1 MGAVMRQRIGATAAG
16 LGLAVMLLV
25 NFRTPEDLAA
35 AAAATA
41 AVGSSDMASSG
52 GTIRTGAGG
61 GSTNGLGSSSS
72 GGSTGTS
79 GATGSSRAAP
89 TPSTGTA
96 QFTGP
101 VAADP
106 FGNVQVQITV
116 SGGKIVDVA
125 ALALPVGGHS
135 GRISKYVAP
144 ILRTQALAAQS
155 AAIDG
160 VSGATYTSQAYAAS
174 LQGALDQAGL

>member
-1 MGAVMRQRIGATAAG
+1 MGALMRRRITATAAG
-16 LGLAVMLLV
+16 LALAVLLLV
-25 NFRTPEDLAA
+25 NFRSPEDL
-35 AAAATA
+35 TA
-41 AVGSSDMASSG
+41 AVAASGAVGNSDTAS
-52 GTIRTGAGG
+52 GAGSGRSTRTATG
-61 GSTNGLGSSSS
+61 GI
-72 GGSTGTS
+72 GSTGSST
-79 GATGSSRAAP
+79 ANGSSRVVGSSRSAP

-101 VAADP
+101 FAADP

-116 SGGKIVDVA
+116 SGGKIVDVV

-135 GRISKYVAP
+135 GRISNYVAP

>member
-1 MGAVMRQRIGATAAG
+1 MRQRITATTAG
-16 LGLAVMLLV
+16 LGLALMLLV
-25 NFRTPEDLAA
+25 NFRAPEDLAA
-35 AAAATA
+35 AAAASGTVGNSNA
-41 AVGSSDMASSG
+41 ASG
-52 GTIRTGAGG
+52 GGATRTGG
-61 GSTNGLGSSSS
+61 GSTSGLGSTSS
-72 GGSTGTS
+72 GSSTGTS
-79 GATGSSRAAP
+79 GVVGSSRSAP

-101 VAADP
+101 FAADP
-106 FGNVQVQITV
+106 YGNVQVQITV
-116 SGGKIVDVA
+116 SGGKIVDVV

-135 GRISKYVAP
+135 GRISNYVAP

>member
-1 MGAVMRQRIGATAAG
+1 MRQRITATAAG

-25 NFRTPEDLAA
+25 NFRAPEDLAA
-35 AAAATA
+35 AAATSGTA
-41 AVGSSDMASSG
+41 GNSNTASG
-52 GTIRTGAGG
+52 GGATRAGG
-61 GSTNGLGSSSS
+61 GSTSGLGSTSS
-72 GGSTGTS
+72 GSSTGSS
-79 GATGSSRAAP
+79 GVVGSSRAAP
-89 TPSTGTA
+89 TPSTGTS

-101 VAADP
+101 MASDP
-106 FGNVQVQITV
+106 YGNVQVQITV
-116 SGGKIVDVA
+116 SGGKIVDVV

-135 GRISKYVAP
+135 GRISNYVAP

>member
-1 MGAVMRQRIGATAAG
+1 MRQRIVATVAG

-25 NFRTPEDLAA
+25 NFRAPEDVALV
-35 AAAATA
+35 ATA
-41 AVGSSDMASSG
+41 PGTAGKSDTTSDG
-52 GTIRTGAGG
+52 GTARSGSGG
-61 GSTNGLGSSSS
+61 GSTTGLGSTGS

-79 GATGSSRAAP
+79 GVVGSSRSTP
-89 TPSTGTA
+89 TASTGTV
-96 QFTGP
+96 QYTGP

-106 FGNVQVQITV
+106 FGDVQIQITV
-116 SGGKIVDVA
+116 SGGRIVDVV

-135 GRISKYVAP
+135 GRISNYVAP
-144 ILRTQALAAQS
+144 ILRTQALAAQL

-160 VSGATYTSQAYAAS
+160 VSGATYTSRAYAAS

>member
-1 MGAVMRQRIGATAAG
+1 MGALMRKRVTVTAAG
-16 LGLAVMLLV
+16 LALAVLLLV

-35 AAAATA
+35 AAAASG
-41 AVGSSDMASSG
+41 AVGNSDTASGG
-52 GTIRTGAGG
+52 GTIRIGAGG
-61 GSTNGLGSSSS
+61 GSTSGSGPASA

-79 GATGSSRAAP
+79 GTTGSSGPAP
-89 TPSTGTA
+89 TPSTGTTEY
-96 QFTGP
+96 TGP

-116 SGGKIVDVA
+116 SGGKIVDVL
-125 ALALPVGGHS
+125 ALALPAGGHS
-135 GRISKYVAP
+135 GRISNYVAP
-144 ILRTQALAAQS
+144 ILRTQALTAQS

-174 LQGALDQAGL
+174 LQGALNQAGL

>member
-1 MGAVMRQRIGATAAG
+1 MGVLMRKRIVATVAG
-16 LGLAVMLLV
+16 FGMAVMLLV
-25 NFRTPEDLAA
+25 NFRTPEDLAVA
-35 AAAATA
+35 AAASG
-41 AVGSSDMASSG
+41 AVGNSDTASGG
-52 GTIRTGAGG
+52 GTIRTGSAG
-61 GSTNGLGSSSS
+61 GSTAGIGSTSS
-72 GGSTGTS
+72 GGSSGTS

-101 VAADP
+101 FAADP

-116 SGGKIVDVA
+116 SGGKIVDVV

-160 VSGATYTSQAYAAS
+160 VSGATYTSQAYATS